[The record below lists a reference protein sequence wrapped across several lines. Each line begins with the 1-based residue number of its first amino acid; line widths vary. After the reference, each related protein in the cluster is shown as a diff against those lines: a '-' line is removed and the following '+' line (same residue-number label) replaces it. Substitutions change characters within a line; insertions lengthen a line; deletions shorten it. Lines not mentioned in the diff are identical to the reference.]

1 MSKETLSTSEKEVPK
16 HKNALEEKYKEKEPL
31 NPDNIKEQRSL
42 LPDPSGWRLLVLP
55 FTPKEKTKGG
65 VILTDKTIEDSQL
78 TASVALVLDTGDD
91 AYKDKEKFPSG
102 AWCKQDDWVLITR
115 YAGSRIRIDGGE
127 LRIINDDEILAV
139 IDDPRDIL
147 PANIL

>member
-1 MSKETLSTSEKEVPK
+1 MSKLIVPK
-16 HKNALEEKYKEKEPL
+16 HVWDGKAVEKQKKEIEKVPNPTGYRIVLFPL
-31 NPDNIKEQRSL
+31 KLDS
-42 LPDPSGWRLLVLP
+42 
-55 FTPKEKTKGG
+55 KTKSGI
-65 VILTDKTIEDSQL
+65 ILTDETVAESQI
-78 TASVALVLDTGDD
+78 TTNICKVLKVGPD
-91 AYKDKEKFPSG
+91 AYKDKDKFPTG
-102 AWCKQDDWVLITR
+102 PWCKPDDWVLITR

>member
-1 MSKETLSTSEKEVPK
+1 MSKLIVPK
-16 HKNALEEKYKEKEPL
+16 HVLDGKAVEKQKKEIEKVPNPTGYRIVLFPL
-31 NPDNIKEQRSL
+31 KLDS
-42 LPDPSGWRLLVLP
+42 
-55 FTPKEKTKGG
+55 KTKSGI
-65 VILTDKTIEDSQL
+65 ILTDETVAESQI
-78 TASVALVLDTGDD
+78 TTNICKVLKVGPD
-91 AYKDKEKFPSG
+91 AYKDKDKFPTG
-102 AWCKQDDWVLITR
+102 PWCKTDDWVLITR

>member
-1 MSKETLSTSEKEVPK
+1 MSKLIVPK
-16 HKNALEEKYKEKEPL
+16 HVWDGKAVEKQKKEIEKVPNPTGYRIVLFPL
-31 NPDNIKEQRSL
+31 KLDS
-42 LPDPSGWRLLVLP
+42 
-55 FTPKEKTKGG
+55 KTKSGI
-65 VILTDKTIEDSQL
+65 ILTDETVAESQI
-78 TASVALVLDTGDD
+78 TTNIRKVLKVGPD
-91 AYKDKEKFPSG
+91 AYKDKDKFPTG
-102 AWCKQDDWVLITR
+102 PWWKTDDWVLITR

>member
-1 MSKETLSTSEKEVPK
+1 MSKLIVPK
-16 HKNALEEKYKEKEPL
+16 HVWDGKAGEKQKKEIEKVPNPTGYRIVLFPL
-31 NPDNIKEQRSL
+31 KLDS
-42 LPDPSGWRLLVLP
+42 
-55 FTPKEKTKGG
+55 KTKSGI
-65 VILTDKTIEDSQL
+65 ILTDETVAESQI
-78 TASVALVLDTGDD
+78 TTNICKVLKVGPD
-91 AYKDKEKFPSG
+91 AYKDKDKFPTG
-102 AWCKQDDWVLITR
+102 PWCKTDDWVLITR

>member
-1 MSKETLSTSEKEVPK
+1 MTKSKLIVPNHIWDGKAVEKQKKEMEKVPTPTGYRITLF
-16 HKNALEEKYKEKEPL
+16 PL
-31 NPDNIKEQRSL
+31 
-42 LPDPSGWRLLVLP
+42 RLDS
-55 FTPKEKTKGG
+55 KTKSG
-65 VILTDKTIEDSQL
+65 IHLTDETVQESQL
-78 TASVALVLDTGDD
+78 TTNICKVLKVGPD
-91 AYKDKEKFPSG
+91 AYKDKEKFPTG
-102 AWCKQDDWVLITR
+102 PWCKEDDWVLITR

>member
-1 MSKETLSTSEKEVPK
+1 MTTKPKLIVPK
-16 HKNALEEKYKEKEPL
+16 HVWDGKAVEKQKKELEKVP
-31 NPDNIKEQRSL
+31 N
-42 LPDPSGWRLLVLP
+42 PSGYRITLFPLKLDN
-55 FTPKEKTKGG
+55 KTKSG
-65 VILTDKTIEDSQL
+65 IHLTDETVQESQL
-78 TASVALVLDTGDD
+78 TTNICKVLKVGPD
-91 AYKDKEKFPSG
+91 AYKDKDKFPTG
-102 AWCKQDDWVLITR
+102 PWCKEDDWVLITR

>member
-1 MSKETLSTSEKEVPK
+1 MSKLIVPK
-16 HKNALEEKYKEKEPL
+16 HVWDGKAVEKQKKEIEKVPNPTGYRIVLFPL
-31 NPDNIKEQRSL
+31 KLDS
-42 LPDPSGWRLLVLP
+42 
-55 FTPKEKTKGG
+55 KTKSGI
-65 VILTDKTIEDSQL
+65 ILTDETVAESQI
-78 TASVALVLDTGDD
+78 TTNICKVLKVGPD
-91 AYKDKEKFPSG
+91 AYKDKDKFPTG
-102 AWCKQDDWVLITR
+102 PWCKMDDWVLITR

>member
-1 MSKETLSTSEKEVPK
+1 MTTKPKLIVPK
-16 HKNALEEKYKEKEPL
+16 HVWDGKAVEKQKKELDKVPNPTGYRITLFPLKLE
-31 NPDNIKEQRSL
+31 S
-42 LPDPSGWRLLVLP
+42 
-55 FTPKEKTKGG
+55 KTKSGLY
-65 VILTDKTIEDSQL
+65 LTDETVQESQL
-78 TASVALVLDTGDD
+78 TTNICKVLKVGPD
-91 AYKDKEKFPSG
+91 AYKDTDKFPTG
-102 AWCKQDDWVLITR
+102 PWCKEDDWVLITR

>member
-1 MSKETLSTSEKEVPK
+1 MPKPKLIVPQHIWDGKAVEKQKKEMEKVPNPTGYRITLF
-16 HKNALEEKYKEKEPL
+16 PL
-31 NPDNIKEQRSL
+31 KLDS
-42 LPDPSGWRLLVLP
+42 
-55 FTPKEKTKGG
+55 KTKSG
-65 VILTDKTIEDSQL
+65 IHLTDETVQESQL
-78 TASVALVLDTGDD
+78 TTNICKVLKVGPD
-91 AYKDKEKFPSG
+91 AYKDKDKFPTG
-102 AWCKQDDWVLITR
+102 PWCKEDDWVLITR

>member
-1 MSKETLSTSEKEVPK
+1 MTKPKLIVPQHIWDGKAVEKQKKEMEKVPNPTGYRITLF
-16 HKNALEEKYKEKEPL
+16 PL
-31 NPDNIKEQRSL
+31 KLDS
-42 LPDPSGWRLLVLP
+42 
-55 FTPKEKTKGG
+55 KTKSG
-65 VILTDKTIEDSQL
+65 IHLTDETVQESQL
-78 TASVALVLDTGDD
+78 TTNICKVLKIGPD
-91 AYKDKEKFPSG
+91 AYKDKDKFPTG
-102 AWCKQDDWVLITR
+102 PWCKEDDWVLITR

>member
-1 MSKETLSTSEKEVPK
+1 MTTKPKLIVPK
-16 HKNALEEKYKEKEPL
+16 HVWDGKAVEKQKKELDKVPNPTGYRITLFPL
-31 NPDNIKEQRSL
+31 KLDS
-42 LPDPSGWRLLVLP
+42 
-55 FTPKEKTKGG
+55 KTKSGI
-65 VILTDKTIEDSQL
+65 ILTDDTVQESQL
-78 TASVALVLDTGDD
+78 TTNICKVLKVGPD
-91 AYKDKEKFPSG
+91 AYKDKEKFPTG
-102 AWCKQDDWVLITR
+102 PWCKTDDWVLITR

>member
-1 MSKETLSTSEKEVPK
+1 MTKPKLIVPQHIWDGKAVEKQKKEMEKVPNPTGYRITLF
-16 HKNALEEKYKEKEPL
+16 PL
-31 NPDNIKEQRSL
+31 
-42 LPDPSGWRLLVLP
+42 RLDS
-55 FTPKEKTKGG
+55 KTKSG
-65 VILTDKTIEDSQL
+65 ILLTDETVQESQL
-78 TASVALVLDTGDD
+78 TTNICKVLKVGPD
-91 AYKDKEKFPSG
+91 AYKDKDKFPTG
-102 AWCKQDDWVLITR
+102 PWCKEDDWVLITR

>member
-1 MSKETLSTSEKEVPK
+1 MTKPKLIVPQHIWDGKAVEKQKKEMEKVPNPTGYRITLF
-16 HKNALEEKYKEKEPL
+16 PL
-31 NPDNIKEQRSL
+31 KLDS
-42 LPDPSGWRLLVLP
+42 
-55 FTPKEKTKGG
+55 KTKSG
-65 VILTDKTIEDSQL
+65 IHLTDETVQESQL
-78 TASVALVLDTGDD
+78 TTNICKVLKVGPD
-91 AYKDKEKFPSG
+91 AYKDIDKFPTG
-102 AWCKQDDWVLITR
+102 PWCKEDDWVLITR

>member
-1 MSKETLSTSEKEVPK
+1 MTTKPKLIVPK
-16 HKNALEEKYKEKEPL
+16 HVWDGKAVEKQKKELDKVP
-31 NPDNIKEQRSL
+31 N
-42 LPDPSGWRLLVLP
+42 PSGYRITLFPLKLDS
-55 FTPKEKTKGG
+55 KTKSGI
-65 VILTDKTIEDSQL
+65 ILTDDTVQESQL
-78 TASVALVLDTGDD
+78 TTNICKVLKVGPD
-91 AYKDKEKFPSG
+91 AYKDKEKFPTG
-102 AWCKQDDWVLITR
+102 PWCKTDDWVLITR